1 MKGQP
6 SSHTVELRPCVA
18 SRPVFDYIHGEVRA
32 PESVMFCQA
41 SSMRRAL
48 RHVNAGWGAF
58 FDSCVGTSKHEFP
71 RRSFTH
77 LPGVTL
83 YGSASSLGSS
93 LERSAHSFALRD
105 LARPECSPRATALEL
120 QPCLP

>member
-6 SSHTVELRPCVA
+6 SSHNVELRPCVA
-18 SRPVFDYIHGEVRA
+18 SRPVFDYIHGEVRGA
-32 PESVMFCQA
+32 RKCHVL
-41 SSMRRAL
+41 SSIIAL